1 MSLELAARH
10 IAAKGRN
17 GDSMLVHMTPGEVA
31 GLSALARAHGGEI
44 TVNPDTGLP
53 EANFLKK
60 LLPAIAGAAVSGITG
75 FNPMTSAMLVGGA
88 TGLASGSLS
97 KGLAAGLGAYG
108 GAGLMGGLATLGGQ
122 ALAAQQAG
130 SLSSEA
136 FAEGLSPAQLTGATQ
151 QPLMDRLSAGA
162 QRLTQEGGPTAFMNA
177 MGGAKPLMQAGLAG
191 LAGMSAFAPDRAVP
205 TVTRQPGQLRPMV
218 FQRRQTPLDEAQ
230 RTGRYFEDSLTPLP
244 VVNAAEGGLMPDDG
258 EPVQFMA
265 DGGQAQALDMNR
277 LRGMQQADAIN
288 YLRGFAPQQVA
299 ITGTENSSEGGGMS
313 YTAPGGP
320 YGTGDRILPIY
331 RPGSGEGAVDT
342 LTGFQRQITPE
353 FDPSYSGG
361 RFGSYSA
368 YYDPQ
373 GAFQDVRFNPQE
385 RHGGFLAE
393 NMEWIGPLLVGGAAA
408 LGGGLLGGAGAGA
421 LGGGE
426 AVAAGGAGGGA
437 AAATNAQLNAA
448 ILAAEAGAAGTAG
461 LGALGST
468 LAGAASNP
476 FVQGAVIAGLT
487 GAAAGGERP
496 TTTTAGTDLN
506 IPSATNPIIPAG
518 SAAPTGA
525 GGTPGMRT
533 QSEIAFDYLM
543 GRRPT
548 SRATSGDLSTEG
560 LIDLYNQRGG
570 MSEADFVRMMQ
581 QRGVTN
587 NQLLLARNTALDRR
601 NATLPQPTVSSLVDA
616 YRQQAAAGGS
626 EEDIVTN
633 ARNQGVSLASMNA
646 TRNAMLG
653 LPAGTEWADANRL
666 VQERG
671 YVTPPPATTTPPP
684 VASSFTPQSIA
695 DAYQQAV
702 GSGAMSEAEFV
713 QRAMQE
719 YGVSANQ
726 LGEAR
731 NLLLSSQ
738 GMASGGLAA
747 LARGG
752 GVGHLG
758 DYSDGGRLLRGPGD
772 GVSDDIP
779 ATINGKRPA
788 RLADGEFV
796 VPARIVSELGN
807 GSTEAGARQLYA
819 MMDRIQKRRS
829 KTVGKQNV
837 AVDSKARKLLP
848 A

>member
-122 ALAAQQAG
+122 ALAAQEAASVPYASNLPPG
-130 SLSSEA
+130 EVFSAPSL
-136 FAEGLSPAQLTGATQ
+136 T
-151 QPLMDRLSAGA
+151 DRLTAGA

-299 ITGTENSSEGGGMS
+299 INEVPNQSEGGGSTFMG
-313 YTAPGGP
+313 PGGMYQP
-320 YGTGDRILPIY
+320 VYGTTPA
-331 RPGSGEGAVDT
+331 EGVAP
-342 LTGFQRQITPE
+342 LTGFQRQLTPI
-353 FDPSYSGG
+353 FDPSYAGG
-361 RFGSYSA
+361 QYGDYTA
-368 YYDPQ
+368 QYNPQ
-373 GAFQDVRFNPQE
+373 GALQNIQFMPRQRHAGWFGENQE
-385 RHGGFLAE
+385 WLV
-393 NMEWIGPLLVGGAAA
+393 PLVVGAGIGGATGMFSN
-408 LGGGLLGGAGAGA
+408 LGTSAGA

-487 GAAAGGERP
+487 GAAAEGERP
-496 TTTTAGTDLN
+496 ITTTAGTDLN
-506 IPSATNPIIPAG
+506 IPSATNPIILAG

-684 VASSFTPQSIA
+684 AASSFTPQSIA

-738 GMASGGLAA
+738 GMADGGLAA

-837 AVDSKARKLLP
+837 AVDSKAHKLLP

>member
-75 FNPMTSAMLVGGA
+75 FNPMTSALLVGGA

-122 ALAAQQAG
+122 ALAAQQAAAMPA
-130 SLSSEA
+130 EA

-151 QPLMDRLSAGA
+151 QPLMDRLAAGA

-244 VVNAAEGGLMPDDG
+244 VINAAEGGLMPDDG

-288 YLRGFAPQQVA
+288 YLRGITPQQLN
-299 ITGTENSSEGGGMS
+299 ITQPS
-313 YTAPGGP
+313 YVEDGQPAYFANGQAMTPTFAA
-320 YGTGDRILPIY
+320 DQ
-331 RPGSGEGAVDT
+331 EGAAGA
-342 LTGFQRQITPE
+342 LTGFQRTITPT
-353 FDPSYSGG
+353 FDPTYAGG
-361 RFGSYSA
+361 RYGDYAA

-373 GAFQDVRFNPQE
+373 GALQDIRFNPQE
-385 RHGGFLAE
+385 RHGGFLSE
-393 NMEWIGPLLVGGAAA
+393 NLQWIGPLAVGGAALA
-408 LGGGLLGGAGAGA
+408 GGLLGGAGAGA
-421 LGGGE
+421 TTTGSAYDALINSVFPATPYE
-426 AVAAGGAGGGA
+426 AYTQAAI
-437 AAATNAQLNAA
+437 NAA
-448 ILAAEAGAAGTAG
+448 NAGAAGTAAGTLTNTG

-496 TTTTAGTDLN
+496 TTTTAAGTDLN

-560 LIDLYNQRGG
+560 LIDLYNRRGG

-616 YRQQAAAGGS
+616 YRQQVAAGGS

-646 TRNAMLG
+646 TRNALLG
-653 LPAGTEWADANRL
+653 LPASTEWADANRI

-671 YVTPPPATTTPPP
+671 YVTPPPATTTPA
-684 VASSFTPQSIA
+684 ASSFTPQSIA

-738 GMASGGLAA
+738 GMADGGLAA

-829 KTVGKQNV
+829 KTVGKKNV
-837 AVDSKARKLLP
+837 AVDSKAHKLLP